1 LRHWSLRR
9 RLSPS
14 LRVLVD
20 ESLPV
25 ELADEL
31 PFENTSTV
39 RAQDWLG
46 LRNGVLLRAAVAA
59 GFTIIVTADGKMKY
73 QQNLAKIGIAAVVVL
88 RVRNRIEDLRPL
100 IPQIVAAVHPL
111 RPGDVAEITA

>member
-1 LRHWSLRR
+1 MLI
-9 RLSPS
+9 
-14 LRVLVD
+14 D

-31 PFENTSTV
+31 PFETSTV

-59 GFTIIVTADGKMKY
+59 GFTVIVTADGNLKY
-73 QQNLAKIGIAAVVVL
+73 QQNLRKICIAAVVVQ

-100 IPQIVAAVHPL
+100 VPQIVAAIPGLAV
-111 RPGDVAEITA
+111 GDVAEIAA

>member
-1 LRHWSLRR
+1 
-9 RLSPS
+9 
-14 LRVLVD
+14 VLID

-25 ELADEL
+25 ELAEEL

-46 LRNGVLLRAAVAA
+46 LRNGVLLRTAVAA
-59 GFTIIVTADGKMKY
+59 GFMVIVTADGNLKH
-73 QQNLAKIGIAAVVVL
+73 QQNLRKIGIAAVVVS

-100 IPQIVAAVHPL
+100 LPRIAAALPL
-111 RPGDVAEITA
+111 PLPLLGAGDVAEIAAS